1 LAFDFPAF
9 VPKPGEIESVEV
21 MLPRRN
27 GHRTPVIL
35 LNPNASDMLPL
46 RQWPPDRYVELA
58 TRLLAQWP
66 EIHVIFT
73 GAPNEAQE
81 TDQLARKVN
90 STRCTCLAGKTTLRQ
105 LMVLYALSDILV
117 TNDSGPAHFAAL
129 TPINVVTLFGPETP
143 ALFSAPSPRNLPMWA
158 GLACSPCVNAY
169 NNRQSTCRDNQCMK
183 QTRYFPKSAESTRNE
198 PAQRPPESGFPKL
211 TVNLFDKVE
220 PSLHIAP
227 EKPHCPCVRPRASVN
242 PIICSVI
249 PPKSAHA
256 GPRFIR
262 RLVAP

>member
-1 LAFDFPAF
+1 LDFVPHDLAFDFPAF

-183 QTRYFPKSAESTRNE
+183 QITVDQVFSEICRIY
-198 PAQRPPESGFPKL
+198 AQR
-211 TVNLFDKVE
+211 T
-220 PSLHIAP
+220 
-227 EKPHCPCVRPRASVN
+227 RA
-242 PIICSVI
+242 
-249 PPKSAHA
+249 KTT
-256 GPRFIR
+256 
-262 RLVAP
+262 